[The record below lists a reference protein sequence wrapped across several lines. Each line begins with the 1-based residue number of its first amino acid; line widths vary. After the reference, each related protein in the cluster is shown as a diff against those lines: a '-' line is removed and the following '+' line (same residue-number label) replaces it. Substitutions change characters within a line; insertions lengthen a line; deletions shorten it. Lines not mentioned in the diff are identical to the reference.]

1 MVRVGGKIHELALHR
16 VQEVLGCL
24 CLSMGYSELTTAA
37 LEKSQRLPKLSS
49 TLLAKLGFP

>member
-1 MVRVGGKIHELALHR
+1 MVPVGGKIHKLALHR

-37 LEKSQRLPKLSS
+37 LEESQRLPKLSS
-49 TLLAKLGFP
+49 TLLPS